1 MKKSAKQLGDQFEKL
16 SQKEMNY
23 GREKVRKGIGLE
35 DLTSKEQEFWNKG
48 TKKMV
53 GRKLSKK
60 LVQKWRERVFK
71 LKGLKRTQENEWSYS
86 TTTPNKMHSCEI
98 SKFLGL
104 NREIPKASREWGKQL
119 HKRIK
124 TLILFH
130 SSSGSRKTK
139 EQCFSTLRK
148 RNWHAV
154 SHQLNGVQSRYYP
167 KVQGFKKSPSQI
179 SFQSELPKAVLHQNE
194 GVTKNKDT
202 IRSWKQRPS
211 AGETEGT
218 SLVTASRI
226 QGDSWAGIPLQTG
239 DREASRWPL
248 RGSVRGWGEVS
259 GGQLVGEIN

>member
-35 DLTSKEQEFWNKG
+35 DLTSKEQKFWNKG

-148 RNWHAV
+148 RNCTRSQSSIKW
-154 SHQLNGVQSRYYP
+154 STVQILSKGARFQ
-167 KVQGFKKSPSQI
+167 KI
-179 SFQSELPKAVLHQNE
+179 SFSNILSEWTSKGCAPPKWGSNQE
-194 GVTKNKDT
+194 
-202 IRSWKQRPS
+202 QRHNQILE
-211 AGETEGT
+211 AET
-218 SLVTASRI
+218 
-226 QGDSWAGIPLQTG
+226 
-239 DREASRWPL
+239 
-248 RGSVRGWGEVS
+248 
-259 GGQLVGEIN
+259 